1 MTSPAP
7 LQGPELLTSRH
18 DLASFDCGKPLL
30 NTFLRRFALVNQLSA
45 AARTYVVHRA
55 SEVVGYYSLAA
66 AAVDPAAAPSRI
78 SKGLGQYPIPLTQ
91 LARLAVEHAEQ
102 GRGLGPALLK
112 DALRR
117 FLLAQEI
124 VASRALLVHA
134 KDDEAAKFYA
144 HYGFEL
150 SRIDRHH
157 LYLLTKDIK
166 NTLGL

>member
-7 LQGPELLTSRH
+7 LQGPELPTSTH
-18 DLASFDCGKPLL
+18 DLASYDCGKPLL
-30 NTFLRRFALVNQLSA
+30 NTFLRRFALGNQLSA

-55 SEVVGYYSLAA
+55 GKVVGYYSLAA

-78 SKGLGQYPIPLTQ
+78 SKGPGQYPILLTL

-144 HYGFEL
+144 HYGFEP
-150 SRIDRHH
+150 SPIDRHH

-166 NTLGL
+166 KTLGL